1 MPPASPPPGEPEHVR
16 TNRVGWDAF
25 SADYEQQHGAQ
36 LDAGPM
42 AWGVWSI
49 PESRLQVLGE
59 VAGLDVL
66 ELGCG
71 AARWARALAREGA
84 LPVGLDLSGRQLEEA
99 RRASAG
105 DAVMV
110 PLVQASAEALPLSD
124 GSFDLVF
131 CDHGA
136 TSFTDPY
143 RTVPEAARV
152 LKPGGRLVFNL
163 SSPLHDLCYDV
174 VTETMTSSLQSAY
187 SAIRAQRWDDE
198 VTFQL
203 PIGEWIRLFR
213 QNGLEVEDLIELV
226 PGAGATTTYDDFV
239 PLEWARRWPAENI
252 WKTRKTA

>member
-1 MPPASPPPGEPEHVR
+1 MSPASPPPGEPEHIR
-16 TNRVGWDAF
+16 INRAGWDAY

-59 VAGLDVL
+59 IADLRVL

-84 LPVGLDLSGRQLEEA
+84 LPVGLDLSGRQLEVA
-99 RRASAG
+99 RRTSAH
-105 DAVMV
+105 DAVIV
-110 PLVQASAEALPLSD
+110 PLVQASAEYLPLAD
-124 GSFDLVF
+124 GCFDLVF

-136 TSFTDPY
+136 TSFSDPY

-152 LKPGGRLVFNL
+152 LKPGGRLVFNM
-163 SSPLHDLCYDV
+163 SSPFHDLCYDIA
-174 VTETMTSSLQSAY
+174 TETVTSSLQRNY
-187 SAIRAQRWDDE
+187 SEVRKQSWVDE

-203 PIGEWIRLFR
+203 PYGEWIRLFR
-213 QNGLEVEDLIELV
+213 QNGLEVEDLIELA
-226 PGAGATTTYDDFV
+226 PEENATTTYDDYV
-239 PLEWARRWPAENI
+239 PLGWARRWPAENI
-252 WKTRKTA
+252 WKARKAR